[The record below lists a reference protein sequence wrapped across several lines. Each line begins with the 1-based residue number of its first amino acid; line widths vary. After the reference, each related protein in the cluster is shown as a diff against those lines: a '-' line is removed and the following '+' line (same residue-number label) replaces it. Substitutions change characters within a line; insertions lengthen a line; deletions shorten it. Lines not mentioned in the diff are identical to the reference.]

1 MQGYSATELYIYIYI
16 YIYIARILM
25 NKDIDT
31 NKVCHIQTLGVTKN
45 CTFIVDIDD
54 VLFSNL
60 IADDLGVWK
69 KWNKIGLFLNVYKWI
84 SGNC

>member
-1 MQGYSATELYIYIYI
+1 
-16 YIYIARILM
+16 M

-31 NKVCHIQTLGVTKN
+31 NKVCHIQTLGITKN
-45 CTFIVDIDD
+45 GTFIVDIDD

-69 KWNKIGLFLNVYKWI
+69 KMEQNRLISQCLQMDQWQLLMENKVTTRNFLTMYAQSLI
-84 SGNC
+84 SN